1 MTMDRLSKNIK
12 SLRKRMGETQEDLAY
27 SIGLDS
33 KSAVANWE
41 SGNNSPS
48 QENLKRIAAR
58 YRVTVDQLLEDD
70 LSTGFSLL
78 NYLNNVAEDRGSDL
92 LHSIVCLFPI
102 VTIKEEDDL
111 YPKLIE
117 IKASHR
123 HFLECIE
130 NEDENSYIYFEKA
143 LLAYGELIKQSDC
156 ISATANGL
164 SLFLLLIIM
173 IKSYKYFE
181 GVFDFFE
188 IKNKIRRKKEI
199 KRFLLEDLLSKSKD
213 FPDKLRSMVY
223 EDYYKDIMEEIRVL
237 KGDERLFQL
246 GDYYHCLIY
255 IFDIVDNE
263 LSTEINQQIGLALLS
278 DLSLMK
284 NKFIK
289 RIENYF
295 IKVGKV
301 Q

>member
-1 MTMDRLSKNIK
+1 MNRLSQNIK

-41 SGNNSPS
+41 SGNNRPSPES
-48 QENLKRIAAR
+48 LKKIAAR

-70 LSTGFSLL
+70 LSTEFSLL
-78 NYLNNVAEDRGSDL
+78 NYLNSAVEVRSSDL
-92 LHSIVCLFPI
+92 AHSFICLFPI
-102 VTIKEEDDL
+102 VTIKEDDDL
-111 YPKLIE
+111 YPKLKD
-117 IKASHR
+117 IKDIHR
-123 HFLECIE
+123 HFFECVK
-130 NEDENSYIYFEKA
+130 NQDDESCIYLKKA
-143 LLAYGELIKQSDC
+143 ILDYTELIKQSGC
-156 ISATANGL
+156 ISAIANILGL
-164 SLFLLLIIM
+164 CLFVM
-173 IKSYKYFE
+173 ITLRDYIDFE
-181 GVFDFFE
+181 GIFDLFE
-188 IKNKIRRKKEI
+188 IRHKTKRKKEI
-199 KRFLLEDLLSKSKD
+199 KRFISEDLLSKNIAFSD
-213 FPDKLRSMVY
+213 NMITIDWG
-223 EDYYKDIMEEIRVL
+223 DYYKDIMEEIKVL
-237 KGDERLFQL
+237 KGDKRLFQL

>member
-1 MTMDRLSKNIK
+1 MNRLSQNIK

-27 SIGLDS
+27 YIGLDS

-41 SGNNSPS
+41 SGNNRPSPES
-48 QENLKRIAAR
+48 LKKIAAR

-70 LSTGFSLL
+70 LSTEFSLL
-78 NYLNNVAEDRGSDL
+78 NYLNNAEEDKSSDL
-92 LHSIVCLFPI
+92 AHLLICLFPI
-102 VTIKEEDDL
+102 VTIKNEDNL
-111 YPKLIE
+111 YPKLKD
-117 IKASHR
+117 IKDIHR
-123 HFLECIE
+123 HFFECVK
-130 NEDENSYIYFEKA
+130 NQNDESCIYLEKA
-143 LLAYGELIKQSDC
+143 ILAYTELIKQSGC
-156 ISATANGL
+156 ISAIANIL
-164 SLFLLLIIM
+164 SLWLFMM
-173 IKSYKYFE
+173 ITLRNYIELE
-181 GVFDFFE
+181 GIFDLFE
-188 IKNKIRRKKEI
+188 IRNKTKRKKEI
-199 KRFLLEDLLSKSKD
+199 KRFISEDLLSKNID
-213 FPDKLRSMVY
+213 FSDNMRSINF
-223 EDYYKDIMEEIRVL
+223 EDYYKDIMEKIKVL
-237 KGDERLFQL
+237 KGDKRLFQL

-263 LSTEINQQIGLALLS
+263 LSTGINQQIGLALLS

>member
-1 MTMDRLSKNIK
+1 MNRLSQNIK

-41 SGNNSPS
+41 SGNNRPSPES
-48 QENLKRIAAR
+48 LKKIAAR

-70 LSTGFSLL
+70 FSTGFSLL
-78 NYLNNVAEDRGSDL
+78 NYLNNAVEDKGSDL
-92 LHSIVCLFPI
+92 AHSFIYLFPI
-102 VTIKEEDDL
+102 VTIKEDDDL
-111 YPKLIE
+111 YPKLKDTKDI
-117 IKASHR
+117 HR
-123 HFLECIE
+123 NFFECVK
-130 NEDENSYIYFEKA
+130 NEDDESSIYLEQV

-156 ISATANGL
+156 ISAIANRL
-164 SLFLLLIIM
+164 SIVLFSIIM
-173 IKSYKYFE
+173 TKVYFDFE
-181 GVFDFFE
+181 GIFDLFE
-188 IKNKIRRKKEI
+188 IKNKTKSKKEI
-199 KRFLLEDLLSKSKD
+199 KRFISEDLLIKNIAFSD
-213 FPDKLRSMVY
+213 NMITIDWG
-223 EDYYKDIMEEIRVL
+223 DYYKDIKVL
-237 KGDERLFQL
+237 KGDKRLFQL

-263 LSTEINQQIGLALLS
+263 LSTGTNQQIGLALLS

>member
-1 MTMDRLSKNIK
+1 MNRLSQNIK

-41 SGNNSPS
+41 SGNNRPSPES
-48 QENLKRIAAR
+48 LKKIAAR

-70 LSTGFSLL
+70 LSTEFSLL
-78 NYLNNVAEDRGSDL
+78 NYLNSAVEVRSSDL
-92 LHSIVCLFPI
+92 AHSFICLFPI
-102 VTIKEEDDL
+102 VTIKEDDDL
-111 YPKLIE
+111 YPKLKD
-117 IKASHR
+117 IKDIHR
-123 HFLECIE
+123 HFFECVK
-130 NEDENSYIYFEKA
+130 NQDDESCIYLKKA
-143 LLAYGELIKQSDC
+143 ILDYTELIKQSDC

>member
-1 MTMDRLSKNIK
+1 MDRVSKNIK